1 MKDPKRMAT
10 LDAMRALDNALRSID
25 RRLKDWRFT
34 EENRQALETAL
45 TTGALTKELL
55 ALHAGHLVLTSDK
68 GSTQF
73 AMQQFMMWH
82 LGLRCINHW
91 DPAAHGLWNAKR
103 YGLREA
109 GFLTTMMESQIL
121 INWRAG
127 V

>member
-1 MKDPKRMAT
+1 MKEPQRMAT

-45 TTGALTKELL
+45 TTGELTKELL

-73 AMQQFMMWH
+73 AMQQFMTWH

-91 DPAAHGLWNAKR
+91 DPAAHGLWNATR
-103 YGLREA
+103 YGLRES
-109 GFLTTMMESQIL
+109 GYLTTMMESQIL

>member
-1 MKDPKRMAT
+1 MAT

-91 DPAAHGLWNAKR
+91 GPAAHGLWKATR

-109 GFLTTMMESQIL
+109 GYLTTMMESQIL